1 MTTKSLYGGLLLALL
16 GALARADDKPGLPAG
31 SPPRIVSIV
40 GVKGDVVTYR
50 DFLSMPVI
58 PKASGRSRPG
68 ELTPALPSSGPL
80 IACAVEFS
88 LREGTVL
95 DIEGHQLGAEAV
107 KERLVP
113 GGTVLVSTSG
123 KKIDPA
129 YLRIIEKT
137 AVILVHPPAPPGP
150 PPPGSD
156 K

>member
-1 MTTKSLYGGLLLALL
+1 MTTKSLYGGLFLAIL
-16 GALARADDKPGLPAG
+16 GVVSRADDKLGLPAG
-31 SPPRIVSIV
+31 SPPRIVSVV

-58 PKASGRSRPG
+58 PKAPGGSRPG
-68 ELTPALPSSGPL
+68 ELTPALPSSGPM

-88 LREGTVL
+88 LSDGKVF
-95 DIEGHQLGAEAV
+95 DIEGHQLDAEAV
-107 KERLVP
+107 KQRLRP

-123 KKIDPA
+123 KKVDPA

-137 AVILVHPPAPPGP
+137 AVILVHPPGPPGP
-150 PPPGSD
+150 ALPGGE